1 MSSQIKVKRRKI
13 LKCHKKGWIAPN
25 GEHQMKCLIV
35 EDEVQGDAKRMF
47 KYNQILISDNGNHC
61 NPQLISD
68 QDSTSIFQHILQG
81 GCSFWQ
87 IMVNDFL

>member
-47 KYNQILISDNGNHC
+47 EYNQISDNGNHY

-68 QDSTSIFQHILQG
+68 EDSTSTFQHILQG
-81 GCSFWQ
+81 GCSSRQ